1 MFVDGQGKIENLCRE
16 LGDLLGMAPAVDDC
30 TEQENKMYS
39 DMAIL
44 YESTFDFIEE
54 CKKRPGKDYL
64 FDVCLCDGHYCDGVV
79 KVRAKDEDDAYETAL
94 EYVCRRLYKALPEL
108 DIKVQVDLKD
118 GNTEVCNDF

>member
-1 MFVDGQGKIENLCRE
+1 MLMDRAELKIYVENSVPYWGWLP
-16 LGDLLGMAPAVDDC
+16 LLMIVRNRRTKCIPIWRFC
-30 TEQENKMYS
+30 TNPLLTSSK
-39 DMAIL
+39 
-44 YESTFDFIEE
+44 ST
-54 CKKRPGKDYL
+54 KKRPGKDYL

-94 EYVCRRLYKALPEL
+94 EYVCRRLYKALPES